1 MPSLPCSRLQ
11 CRVFSQFFRHFSK
24 SRLPVVIADPFN
36 PNVNEVIDVR
46 SPDEYKEDHIPGA
59 INLPVLSNI
68 ERHEVGKLYSEDSFK
83 GRIYGAQLVTKN
95 ISQIIHD
102 HVTEKPKEY
111 SPLIYCWRGGQR
123 SQSVAIVM
131 AQIGFNVFV
140 LEKGYKTYK
149 AKVKECL
156 EKLPTQ
162 FTFKVLSGKPYSRP
176 ILSSYLRIVFFSFT
190 SEFEIIRK
198 PRHSYKCQK

>member
-1 MPSLPCSRLQ
+1 MLTLLFCNLLQMPSLPCSHLQ

-162 FTFKVLSGKPYSRP
+162 FTFKVLSGTP
-176 ILSSYLRIVFFSFT
+176 
-190 SEFEIIRK
+190 
-198 PRHSYKCQK
+198 